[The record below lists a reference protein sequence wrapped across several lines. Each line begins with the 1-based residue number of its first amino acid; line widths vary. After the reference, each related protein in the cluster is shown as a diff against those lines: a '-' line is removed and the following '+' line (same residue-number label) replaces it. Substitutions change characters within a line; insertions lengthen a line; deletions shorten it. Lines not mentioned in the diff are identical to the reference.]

1 MTTDIPFRGWRVTT
15 KVFNE
20 IYEPLSSCRL
30 GSMAQP
36 RGWLQGFS
44 VQGEAKKKRQAGQPA
59 LSMQPGEE
67 PWPKVS
73 GWLSLARVP
82 WPCSSGGSGFKFWVT
97 VSVAPRP
104 GVSEAKWGG
113 E

>member
-1 MTTDIPFRGWRVTT
+1 MTTDNPFRGWRVTT

-30 GSMAQP
+30 GSMAQL

-44 VQGEAKKKRQAGQPA
+44 VQGGAKKCQAGQPA
-59 LSMQPGEE
+59 LRMRPGEE
-67 PWPKVS
+67 PWPEVS
-73 GWLSLARVP
+73 GWPSVARVP
-82 WPCSSGGSGFKFWVT
+82 SLSSRAGSGFKFWVT

-104 GVSEAKWGG
+104 EDSDAKWGG

>member
-44 VQGEAKKKRQAGQPA
+44 VQGEAKECQAGQPA

-82 WPCSSGGSGFKFWVT
+82 WLCSEEGQESSSG
-97 VSVAPRP
+97 
-104 GVSEAKWGG
+104 
-113 E
+113 

>member
-20 IYEPLSSCRL
+20 IYEPLSSYRL

-44 VQGEAKKKRQAGQPA
+44 VQGEAKKMPGRPAGPLHAAWRGA
-59 LSMQPGEE
+59 LAKGLRLA
-67 PWPKVS
+67 VS
-73 GWLSLARVP
+73 G
-82 WPCSSGGSGFKFWVT
+82 
-97 VSVAPRP
+97 
-104 GVSEAKWGG
+104 
-113 E
+113 